1 MSLCGYVL
9 YIQLKK
15 WYVKFGATG
24 SLSGRLSF
32 QISVYFTI
40 YGHAATQSITSPTK

>member
-24 SLSGRLSF
+24 SLSFLLE
-32 QISVYFTI
+32 ISQRKLGKKLLQKFSL
-40 YGHAATQSITSPTK
+40 QTK